1 MVLEGW
7 HRGSTDRSCWKGR
20 EKRSV
25 RPGTAET
32 FFCRPDAVNW
42 SVRRRLELCGS
53 MARTTHPDFA
63 PFITLIFDLYICA
76 SSDRCLIIR
85 LPSAA
90 SIPLIRCTKLH
101 RRSPPRP
108 IQARY
113 THSTWQKGMRFP
125 FLALT
130 IISSG

>member
-76 SSDRCLIIR
+76 SSDSLFIVCLH
-85 LPSAA
+85 SAA
-90 SIPLIRCTKLH
+90 SIPLILCIKLP
-101 RRSPPRP
+101 RRSPLRP
-108 IQARY
+108 IQGRY
-113 THSTWQKGMRFP
+113 STWQKGMRFL
-125 FLALT
+125 FLPLT
-130 IISSG
+130 VIYSS